1 VVVKFDDGS
10 SILLTPQSSI
20 LTTWPTS
27 LLPTLMEPTPATRG
41 LPLSA
46 RQGITQDE
54 DLVRLYLVD
63 IGRHPLLTREQEVEL
78 AKRIEAGKAAQE
90 TLDSDQE
97 LQTLEERRLR
107 RTVRDG
113 DAAREEFILSNLR
126 LVVSIAR
133 RYRSSGVPI
142 MDLVQEGNFGLMHAV
157 GKFDWR
163 KGFKFSTYA
172 TWWIRQ
178 SIERGIDNLARTIR
192 LPGSTNAMLS
202 RVMKAR
208 NELEAQLRR
217 PVKLVELAEHLDLTE
232 EKVSAVM
239 QLDAEPLSLTEGVTD
254 EGGPLSEIVAD
265 WGAEEPFDAAA
276 SSMLPADL
284 MKLLEPLNERERR
297 IIWLRFGLDRGEPR
311 SLAEVAE
318 HFNLT
323 RERIR
328 QLEVHAMAV
337 LRRWRSDVEA
347 RDLLGA

>member
-1 VVVKFDDGS
+1 M
-10 SILLTPQSSI
+10 
-20 LTTWPTS
+20 LTTAPAS
-27 LLPTLMEPTPATRG
+27 LLPTLKGKQSRPTQG

-46 RQGITQDE
+46 RQGSQHDE
-54 DLVRLYLVD
+54 DLVRLYLAD
-63 IGRHPLLTREQEVEL
+63 IGRHPLLDREQEIAL

-90 TLDSDQE
+90 E
-97 LQTLEERRLR
+97 LENAKDLQPLEERRLR

-113 DAAREEFILSNLR
+113 EAAREEFVLSNLR

-142 MDLVQEGNFGLMHAV
+142 LDLVQEGNFGLMHAV

-178 SIERGIDNLARTIR
+178 SVERGIDNLARTIR
-192 LPGSTNAMLS
+192 LPSSTNTMLA

-208 NELEAQLRR
+208 NELEVQLRR
-217 PVKLVELAEHLDLTE
+217 PVTIAELATHLDLTE
-232 EKVSAVM
+232 AKVSAVM
-239 QLDAEPLSLTEGVTD
+239 QLDAEPLSLTEGVTE
-254 EGGPLSEIVAD
+254 EGGALSEIVAD
-265 WGAEEPFDAAA
+265 WAAEEPFDVAA
-276 SSMLPADL
+276 SSMLPDDI
-284 MKLLEPLNERERR
+284 MKLLEPLPERERR

-318 HFNLT
+318 HFDVT

-328 QLEVHAMAV
+328 QLEVHAMSV

-347 RDLLGA
+347 RDLLDA

>member
-1 VVVKFDDGS
+1 
-10 SILLTPQSSI
+10 
-20 LTTWPTS
+20 
-27 LLPTLMEPTPATRG
+27 M
-41 LPLSA
+41 SA
-46 RQGITQDE
+46 RQGSQNDE
-54 DLVRLYLVD
+54 DLVRLYLAD
-63 IGRHPLLTREQEVEL
+63 IGRHPLLDREQEIAL

-90 TLDSDQE
+90 E
-97 LQTLEERRLR
+97 LENATDLQPLEERRLR

-113 DAAREEFILSNLR
+113 DAAREEFVLTNLR

-142 MDLVQEGNFGLMHAV
+142 LDLVQEGNFGLMHAV

-192 LPGSTNAMLS
+192 LPSSTNTMLA

-208 NELEAQLRR
+208 NELEVQLRR
-217 PVKLVELAEHLDLTE
+217 PVTIAELATHLDLTE
-232 EKVSAVM
+232 AKVSAVM
-239 QLDAEPLSLTEGVTD
+239 QLDAEPLSLTEGVTE
-254 EGGPLSEIVAD
+254 EGGALSEIVAD
-265 WGAEEPFDAAA
+265 WAAEEPFDVAA
-276 SSMLPADL
+276 SSMLPDDI
-284 MKLLEPLNERERR
+284 MKLLEPLPERERR

-318 HFNLT
+318 HFDVT

-347 RDLLGA
+347 RDLLHA